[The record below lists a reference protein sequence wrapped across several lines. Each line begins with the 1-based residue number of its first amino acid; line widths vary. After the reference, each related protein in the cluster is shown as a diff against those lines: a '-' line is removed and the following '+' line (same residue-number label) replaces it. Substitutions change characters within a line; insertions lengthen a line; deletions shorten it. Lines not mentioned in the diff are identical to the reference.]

1 MDRETEQRTLVSGAA
16 FSLLVDYL
24 REKKCRCA
32 MRRKMEIEGECVFCR
47 NVEKFKK
54 AFPLEF
60 QAACEF
66 VALDNAKEYK

>member
-16 FSLLVDYL
+16 FSLLVDFL
-24 REKKCRCA
+24 RDKKCRCSK
-32 MRRKMEIEGECVFCR
+32 RRELKLEGQCSFCR

-60 QAACEF
+60 QAACEY
-66 VALDNAKEYK
+66 VALDHARETR

>member
-1 MDRETEQRTLVSGAA
+1 
-16 FSLLVDYL
+16 
-24 REKKCRCA
+24 
-32 MRRKMEIEGECVFCR
+32 MRRKMDIPGECVFCR

-66 VALDNAKEYK
+66 VALDNAKEDK